1 MKKKSKILITGGAG
15 YFGSVLTE
23 YLLKKG
29 HEVNIIDPMWF
40 GDIGIKHLLKKK
52 LKLYKGNI
60 SDKKIFHES
69 IKGVNTVIHLS
80 GLSNDPSCE
89 IDKDITKKINIDE
102 TLLLIDKINS
112 TKSINKLLF
121 ASSCSVYGFNE
132 KEKLNENSTLN
143 PQSSYAESK
152 IESEIIIKKNKKKE
166 LNTVSLRKSTLYG
179 FSRRMRFD
187 LVINIIS
194 AKAFYEKKFMINGGK
209 QWRPFLELR
218 DACRIYDYFLEN
230 NLDSD
235 FEIFN
240 TGFNSENLSILNLA
254 RKVKKIFKGSN
265 FTNSFDPDTRSYMV
279 NFDKIEKFIKKPQ
292 FNIQKGILDL
302 KSYYRKGYFKDF
314 KNIKYYNI
322 KKIIEFLNI

>member
-1 MKKKSKILITGGAG
+1 
-15 YFGSVLTE
+15 
-23 YLLKKG
+23 
-29 HEVNIIDPMWF
+29 
-40 GDIGIKHLLKKK
+40 
-52 LKLYKGNI
+52 
-60 SDKKIFHES
+60 
-69 IKGVNTVIHLS
+69 
-80 GLSNDPSCE
+80 
-89 IDKDITKKINIDE
+89 
-102 TLLLIDKINS
+102 
-112 TKSINKLLF
+112 
-121 ASSCSVYGFNE
+121 
-132 KEKLNENSTLN
+132 
-143 PQSSYAESK
+143 
-152 IESEIIIKKNKKKE
+152 
-166 LNTVSLRKSTLYG
+166 
-179 FSRRMRFD
+179 MRFD

-230 NLDSD
+230 DLDND

-254 RKVKKIFKGSN
+254 RKVKKIFKGSD

-292 FNIQKGILDL
+292 FNIQQGILDL
-302 KSYYRKGYFKDF
+302 KNYYRKGYFKDF

>member
-60 SDKKIFHES
+60 SDKKIFQES

-89 IDKDITKKINIDE
+89 IDKDITKKVNIDE

-112 TKSINKLLF
+112 TKNINKLLF

-132 KEKLNENSTLN
+132 KKKLNENSALN

-230 NLDSD
+230 DLDND

-254 RKVKKIFKGSN
+254 RKVKKIFKGSD

-292 FNIQKGILDL
+292 FNIQQGILDL
-302 KSYYRKGYFKDF
+302 KNYYRKGYFKDF